1 VRVRATDRTPA
12 AAESQA
18 PAASPAP
25 LLAVRGLSVSYGQ
38 VEAVHGIDLEV
49 GAGEAVSMLGANGAG
64 KSSTL
69 RALSRLIRSGGQIVF
84 DGVDRRRAS
93 ADGLARAGLVHVP
106 EGRRLFASLTTEEN
120 LLVGR
125 SARAGRPPLFDL
137 DDIYDLFPPLAGL
150 RRRSAWALS
159 GGEQQMAA
167 IGRAL
172 LAAPRL
178 LLLDEPSLG
187 LAPVMVDAVYT
198 VLARIRSQVSI
209 FVVEQNAS
217 LALDLCDRAY
227 VLATG
232 RIVMS
237 GPASDFADRAE
248 LLASYLARDEPSGDE
263 VEGDAVP
270 DVDPDQRRAAA
281 ATG

>member
-1 VRVRATDRTPA
+1 
-12 AAESQA
+12 
-18 PAASPAP
+18 
-25 LLAVRGLSVSYGQ
+25 VSYGQ